1 MDGEILDPCAFA
13 EANRLEVD
21 IDRAEP
27 DKRTVKLGDQGR
39 RRTRNDDA
47 AQRRCRTT
55 RIPSRQADTRRGE
68 QPLIGPN
75 HVADVAVFAGRIVTT
90 GSLTNG
96 RGYSRHTLTP
106 DVQSGGSVVM
116 HLIALL
122 LQAEPAP
129 WSWLEL
135 RRPVKRVEPLLRR
148 P

>member
-1 MDGEILDPCAFA
+1 
-13 EANRLEVD
+13 
-21 IDRAEP
+21 
-27 DKRTVKLGDQGR
+27 
-39 RRTRNDDA
+39 
-47 AQRRCRTT
+47 
-55 RIPSRQADTRRGE
+55 
-68 QPLIGPN
+68 
-75 HVADVAVFAGRIVTT
+75 VFAGRIVTT

-96 RGYSRHTLTP
+96 RGYSPAPLIASRTLPRDRSRRTAATAPTSPPQLHRAIASVCPAARHTLTP